1 MDLIPSELIKK
12 KRDKGVL
19 SGEEIR
25 FLISSYSEGKI
36 PDYQMSAWLMAALLN
51 GMNGDETHALTQA
64 MLHSGDVLDFS
75 HLPVKKV
82 DKHSTG
88 GVGDKTSLIL
98 APIVA
103 AAGLAVPMI
112 SGRGL
117 GHTGGTLD
125 KLESIPG
132 FVTRLPEEKFK
143 AMVAKFG
150 LCFMGQTDR
159 ICPADKKLYALRDVT
174 ATIESIPLICASIM
188 SKKLAEGID
197 ALVLDVKFGSGAFM
211 KNLNDAE
218 NLAKR
223 LISIGELGGKKTRAL
238 LTNMEQPLGAFV
250 GNSLEVEECLAILK
264 NERSPE
270 WEDTRELSLELAAHM
285 LELGGAAR
293 SRDEGRAAAEAL
305 IAGGKALAK
314 FEEVC
319 AAHGGDLSKL
329 PKPTREQKI
338 EAPREGFIRSYNNE
352 QIGIASLSLGAGRL
366 KAEDQIDPVAG
377 LKIHKKI
384 GERIARGETLFTLYG
399 SAVTDFAPA
408 TKRLLGAVAISP
420 ERPPAVPLI
429 AKVL

>member
-1 MDLIPSELIKK
+1 MPPAI
-12 KRDKGVL
+12 G
-19 SGEEIR
+19 
-25 FLISSYSEGKI
+25 
-36 PDYQMSAWLMAALLN
+36 ALLN

-64 MLHSGDVLDFS
+64 MLHSGDILDFS
-75 HLPVKKV
+75 NIKAKKV

-103 AAGLAVPMI
+103 SAGLAVPMI

-143 AMVAKFG
+143 QMVSALG
-150 LCFMGQTDR
+150 LCFMGQTEN

-188 SKKLAEGID
+188 SKKLAEGLD

-211 KNLNDAE
+211 KTTADAE
-218 NLAKR
+218 MLAKR
-223 LISIGELGGKKTRAL
+223 LIEIGEKGGTKTRAL

-250 GNSLEVEECLAILK
+250 GNSLEVEECFSILK
-264 NERSPE
+264 NERSPD
-270 WEDTRELSLELAAHM
+270 WADTRELSLELAAHM
-285 LELGGAAR
+285 LELGGAAK
-293 SRDEGRAAAEAL
+293 SRDDGFRMAEQL
-305 IAGGKALAK
+305 IESGKAAAK

-319 AAHGGDLSKL
+319 AAHGGNLSKL
-329 PKPTREQKI
+329 PRPTREQTV
-338 EAPREGFIRSYNNE
+338 EAPATGFIRSFNNE
-352 QIGIASLSLGAGRL
+352 QIGLASLSLGAGRL
-366 KAEDQIDPVAG
+366 KAEDPIDPVAG

-384 GERIARGETLFTLYG
+384 GARVSAGEPLFTLFG
-399 SAVTDFAPA
+399 SANTDFQPA
-408 TKRLLGAVAISP
+408 TERLLAAVGMSS
-420 ERPPAVPLI
+420 EKPPALPLI
-429 AKVL
+429 AKIL